1 MEKPS
6 LTPVQRDTVRLIG
19 RSTPDADG
27 WYQVS
32 AVLWGFVNQNLPPV
46 LAEKEETSNGGR
58 IRLTPDGEVVLWA
71 LR

>member
-1 MEKPS
+1 MKKPG
-6 LTPVQRDTVRLIG
+6 LTPVQCATVRLIG

-32 AVLWGFVNQNLPPV
+32 AVLWGFVNHHLPPF

-58 IRLTPDGEVVLWA
+58 IRLTPDGEVILWA
-71 LR
+71 MR